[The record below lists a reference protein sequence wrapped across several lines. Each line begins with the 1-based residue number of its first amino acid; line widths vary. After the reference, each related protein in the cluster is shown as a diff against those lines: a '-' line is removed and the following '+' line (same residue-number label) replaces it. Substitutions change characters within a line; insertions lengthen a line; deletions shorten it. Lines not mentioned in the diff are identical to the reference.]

1 MDFLSNYDKDNCVSN
16 SDEKLGDRMKGYE
29 KIIDYKIK
37 PSESYVIRLDG
48 RSFSK
53 FTKKFVK
60 PFDLVFV
67 KAMCM
72 TMQDLV
78 EEFEAQTGYT
88 HSDEITLI
96 FNAKCTEL
104 EEFEYLETK
113 IYKECKRDSEKDAQ
127 TVRTSNLK
135 ELPIHMFKGRIQK
148 ILSLVSSYCSV
159 RFNYHLSN
167 LIEPIK
173 TNYDDKFVELIKSYR
188 QMFDSR
194 IMIFEEKIKHEILNH
209 QIWRSIHDCER
220 NAISTYAYTYF
231 GSKKIMN
238 KNCKEMIQMMKDE
251 KNLDWDWDR
260 GVPTFIKHGV
270 YCKKNLVYKE
280 INGLT
285 VLKSYYV
292 LKELKINFSQDNLNL
307 MVRKYWNSLND
318 DSGEIIDS
326 SPGNILNL
334 DTISL

>member
-1 MDFLSNYDKDNCVSN
+1 MEFITHSDKDVCVSN
-16 SDEKLGDRMKGYE
+16 TDEKLGDRMKRYE
-29 KIIDYKIK
+29 NQIDSKITIG
-37 PSESYVIRLDG
+37 PSESYIVRLDG

-104 EEFEYLETK
+104 EELEYMELK
-113 IYKECKRDSEKDAQ
+113 NNQDLMNLS
-127 TVRTSNLK
+127 SNKLR
-135 ELPIHMFKGRIQK
+135 ELPNHMFRGRVQK
-148 ILSLVSSYCSV
+148 ILSLISSYCSV
-159 RFNYHLSN
+159 RFNHHLSN

-173 TNYDDKFVELIKSYR
+173 SNYDSRFVELIKSQR

-194 IMIFEEKIKHEILNH
+194 IMVFKESIKHEILNH
-209 QIWRSIHDCER
+209 QIWRSIQDCER
-220 NAISTYAYTYF
+220 NAISTYAHTYF
-231 GSKKIMN
+231 GPKKIMN
-238 KNCKEMIQMMKDE
+238 KTCKEMIKMMKDE
-251 KNLDWDWDR
+251 KNLDWDSQ
-260 GVPTFIKHGV
+260 VPTFIKHGV
-270 YCKKNLVYKE
+270 YCKKNMVYKE
-280 INGLT
+280 INGQT
-285 VLKSYYV
+285 VLRSDYV

-307 MVRKYWNSLND
+307 IFSKYWNLLNT

>member
-1 MDFLSNYDKDNCVSN
+1 MDFISHSDKDVCISN
-16 SDEKLGDRMKGYE
+16 SDEKLGDRMKRYE
-29 KIIDYKIK
+29 KFIDSKITIR
-37 PSESYVIRLDG
+37 PSESYIIRLDG

-72 TMQDLV
+72 TLQDLV

-96 FNAKCTEL
+96 FNAKCSEL
-104 EEFEYLETK
+104 EELEYLESK
-113 IYKECKRDSEKDAQ
+113 
-127 TVRTSNLK
+127 NNK
-135 ELPIHMFKGRIQK
+135 ELPIHMFRGRVQK
-148 ILSLVSSYCSV
+148 ILSLISSYCSV
-159 RFNYHLSN
+159 RFNYHLGN

-173 TNYDDKFVELIKSYR
+173 TNYDSKFVELIKSQR

-231 GSKKIMN
+231 GPKKIMN
-238 KNCKEMIQMMKDE
+238 KTCTQMIQMIKDE
-251 KNLDWDWDR
+251 KNLDWDSQI
-260 GVPTFIKHGV
+260 PIFIKHGV
-270 YCKKNLVYKE
+270 YCKKNLIHKE
-280 INGLT
+280 INGLS
-285 VLKSYYV
+285 VLRADYV
-292 LKELKINFSQDNLNL
+292 FKEMKINFSQDNLNMML
-307 MVRKYWNSLND
+307 SKYWNSFNE

-326 SPGNILNL
+326 SHGNILNL
-334 DTISL
+334 ETISL